1 LGRLALLETPE
12 TARANPREFQRLN
25 QWLCQNFVGRGR
37 FNRIV
42 ANSEMKSVLCRTLCL
57 VFLTLQLSTAA
68 QAYGPLGHEIVGAIA
83 DERLAN
89 TPTATKIRAL
99 LDGLT
104 LEKAAV
110 IADEIKDWDKKGVD
124 DPRSFHYSA
133 DRNIDSQLRDF
144 WRANPPAPSANPG
157 APSHH
162 WFHYTDVPVV
172 PLQRYRDGSVGR
184 SKWDIVQMIP
194 FCVQVLE
201 GRAPEQNERRIT
213 KPVALI
219 LLAHYVADIHQPLHV
234 GAEYF
239 DQQGRVVDPDKDK
252 SALGDEGGNTFT
264 LELSD
269 EPLRRR
275 GIHKKK
281 FHGFWD
287 YDAVN
292 ALFLQGPGT
301 LRKDE
306 LQVFIEP
313 LKRELVHEMATHEPN
328 NWQMPRN
335 VSVDRYAEMWA
346 DEILPVAREA
356 HGRLEFTDVHPQ
368 QDGNRIVAAGE
379 AVEKPAANQVTYR
392 VWATDVVRQEL
403 HKAGWRL
410 ADLLQKI
417 L

>member
-1 LGRLALLETPE
+1 
-12 TARANPREFQRLN
+12 
-25 QWLCQNFVGRGR
+25 
-37 FNRIV
+37 
-42 ANSEMKSVLCRTLCL
+42 
-57 VFLTLQLSTAA
+57 
-68 QAYGPLGHEIVGAIA
+68 
-83 DERLAN
+83 
-89 TPTATKIRAL
+89 
-99 LDGLT
+99 
-104 LEKAAV
+104 
-110 IADEIKDWDKKGVD
+110 
-124 DPRSFHYSA
+124 
-133 DRNIDSQLRDF
+133 
-144 WRANPPAPSANPG
+144 
-157 APSHH
+157 
-162 WFHYTDVPVV
+162 
-172 PLQRYRDGSVGR
+172 
-184 SKWDIVQMIP
+184 MIP
-194 FCVQVLE
+194 FCVQVLQ
-201 GRAPEQNERRIT
+201 GRVPEQNERRIT

-239 DQQGRVVDPDKDK
+239 DQLGRVVDPDKDK
-252 SALGDEGGNTFT
+252 SALGDEGGNTFA

-269 EPLRRR
+269 EPPRRR

-292 ALFLQGPGT
+292 TLFLQGPGT

-313 LKRELVHEMATHEPN
+313 LKRELVHEMATHEPD

-368 QDGNRIVAAGE
+368 QEGNRIVAAGE